1 MTATYLHDGEHIMM
15 FAAIASIFILIL
27 SGTGAVAAGRRKRSA
42 STWAGA
48 GLLLAA
54 IFGLPPALQVLFTGK
69 SLILDLPWQ
78 MPGGSLA
85 LALDPLS
92 AFFIL
97 PVLIL
102 GAVFAL
108 YGREYMAHYEDMG
121 RRHGLHWFFYNL
133 LAAGMI
139 GVLMA
144 RNGLLFLLAWEVMSL
159 APFFL
164 ILFLDT
170 KDTTRKA
177 AWTYLVAAHLGGLF
191 LLLFFLL
198 LGREFHSLD
207 FSLFHAESLP
217 STTRNLLFALAL
229 IGFGAKAGIIPLH
242 VWLPEA
248 HPAAPSHV
256 SAYMSGVMIKM
267 GIYGLMRTMLLL
279 GAPSM
284 IWAEVLVIS
293 GIAAGILGVL
303 FAIAQHDLKR
313 LLAYHSVENIGIIL
327 LGFGIGL
334 VGVNRHAPL
343 LACLGLGGAL
353 LHVLNHS
360 IFKGLLF
367 LGAGSVQ
374 HACHTLEIDELGGLN
389 KRMPWTTVCFIT
401 GATAICGLPPLNG
414 FVSEFLIYAGA
425 FNGNINLAMLTAWPL
440 IAALAAL
447 ALIGGLAAA
456 CFAKV
461 CGIVFLGRGRSR
473 PAREA
478 NEAGLPM
485 RSAMAILSAA
495 CLAIGLGAP
504 LMVHL
509 IQAPL
514 ILLVPGM
521 NLTPALNTIT
531 MLLTG
536 TAMFSTALL
545 ICAGIIFL
553 GRSALL
559 SRRKVTTAATWDCGY
574 LFPSERMQYTAS
586 SFAAPITD
594 FFAPVLRSRVQA
606 EHPEGEFA
614 RRISWTS
621 WTPDLFN
628 RTIFIPLFS
637 ATSRL
642 LGLFRWMQHGRVQLY
657 ILNIVITLLLLIA
670 AMAGGLL

>member
-1 MTATYLHDGEHIMM
+1 MM
-15 FAAIASIFILIL
+15 FAAIASILILVL
-27 SGTGAVAAGRRKRSA
+27 SGTGAVIAGRRGQSA
-42 STWAGA
+42 SAWAGA

-54 IFGLPPALQVLFTGK
+54 LFGTPPALQVLFTGK
-69 SLILDLPWQ
+69 SLVLSLPWQ

-97 PVLIL
+97 PVLVL

-108 YGREYMAHYEDMG
+108 YGREYMAHYEDIG
-121 RRHGLHWFFYNL
+121 WRHGLHWFFYNL

-144 RNGLLFLLAWEVMSL
+144 RNGLLFLLAWEMMSL

-170 KDTTRKA
+170 QKTTRKA
-177 AWTYLVAAHLGGLF
+177 AWTYLVAAHLGSLF

-198 LGREFHSLD
+198 LGREFGSLD

-217 STTRNLLFALAL
+217 VATRNLLFVLAL

-267 GIYGLMRTMLLL
+267 GIYGLMRTMILL
-279 GAPSM
+279 GTPSM
-284 IWAEVLVIS
+284 IWAEVLIIS

-334 VGVNRHAPL
+334 VGINQHSPL
-343 LACLGLGGAL
+343 LACLGMGGAL

-389 KRMPWTTVCFIT
+389 KRMPWTTACFIT

-425 FNGNINLAMLTAWPL
+425 FTGNIHLSMPTAWPL

-461 CGIVFLGRGRSR
+461 CGIVFLGRGRSKH
-473 PAREA
+473 AREA
-478 NEAGLPM
+478 QESGLPM
-485 RSAMAILSAA
+485 RSAMVILAA
-495 CLAIGLGAP
+495 TCLTIGLGAP
-504 LMVHL
+504 LMLYL
-509 IQAPL
+509 IQTPL
-514 ILLVPGM
+514 ALLIPDM
-521 NLTPALNTIT
+521 ELAPALNTTT

-536 TAMFSTALL
+536 TALFSTGIL
-545 ICAGIIFL
+545 IFAGIIFM
-553 GRSALL
+553 GRRALL
-559 SRRKVTTAATWDCGY
+559 SGRTVAPAPTWDCGY
-574 LFPSERMQYTAS
+574 LFPSEKMQYTAS
-586 SFAAPITD
+586 SFAAPITH
-594 FFAPVLRSRVQA
+594 FFDLVLQTRVQSKQ
-606 EHPEGEFA
+606 PEGEFA
-614 RRISWTS
+614 GRISWVS
-621 WTPDLFN
+621 VTPDLFN
-628 RTIFIPLFS
+628 RIIFIPLFS

-642 LGLFRWMQHGRVQLY
+642 LGLFGWMQHGRVQLY
-657 ILNIVITLLLLIA
+657 ILNIVMTLLLLIA